1 MRVKSEAKPEM
12 LRELAQFSPVY
23 DVVSRSVPVDIAV
36 ETY

>member
-1 MRVKSEAKPEM
+1 MRVKSEAAPET

-23 DVVSRSVPVDIAV
+23 DVVSNSVPVEVVV

>member
-12 LRELAQFSPVY
+12 LRELAQLSAVY
-23 DVVSRSVPVDIAV
+23 DVVSRSVPVDVVV